1 MGKIPKAETTQAN
14 NASYSSNEKPLT
26 SDSQS
31 EVINQAQNE
40 ELPSFVIDTK
50 PSYNPPKKY
59 LTMEDFDKMPKLDFS
74 KFSLIPNGRSK
85 YNDSSQ
91 SYYSDKKIDF
101 KPSALNAEESIIEPA
116 GQNVSNSTPSNF
128 TNDTSSNS
136 KTPTST
142 TGSKDKIK
150 TISSGKY
157 LTDDQ
162 LDFKVDLSGFEPL
175 PNGRSKFNNSSQKYL
190 SDKKIDFKPSA
201 DTKEEN
207 FTYTPNKNIT
217 EKVDLQLGSISI
229 KATTTSNATQSSNSD
244 LINPDQFIIDLDES
258 TDSSSGDSSE
268 ETDDYDEIEEE
279 EFYMSEEQEQ
289 DQLSFVSLNAKRK
302 KSPSKIRKSVAFD
315 DDFEPS
321 DDIIKDYFDNIKS
334 QDDSSQYFN
343 DVSMRSN
350 TMDYSKFS
358 LGENSNSD
366 DDDDLES
373 MNFDDEFGAILDE
386 FDVNRKYLIKPQTP
400 KKSSKSNYHDKV
412 KTTKEKKTKKNKPE
426 RKKKVKE
433 IPRLNNIDIHL
444 VHKKIKNLVS
454 DRSMSSLWLWPMNKR
469 DRKLVRLLSFEYNLV
484 CKSSGNGYHR
494 HPILTK
500 TKNTGFPR
508 NENSSI
514 KQILDLASKVDKND
528 YEGKS
533 IPNRISK
540 KTFSGSRGFDFSSF
554 QLGVPLDTN
563 NTKVVGEGVKSIGD
577 SNKGHQMLA
586 KMGWNPGESLGT
598 KGDGIVDPV
607 KAVMRDARRGL
618 GA

>member
-1 MGKIPKAETTQAN
+1 MASIDLIGKSPKAETTQTSD
-14 NASYSSNEKPLT
+14 ASCPNEEKPLD

-31 EVINQAQNE
+31 KALDE
-40 ELPSFVIDTK
+40 EHPSFIIDTK

-59 LTMEDFDKMPKLDFS
+59 LTMEDFDKMPKIDFN
-74 KFSLIPNGRSK
+74 KFSIVPNGSSNYK
-85 YNDSSQ
+85 NSSQ
-91 SYYSDKKIDF
+91 SYYSDKKIEF
-101 KPSALNAEESIIEPA
+101 KSSAIKAEESIVDPA
-116 GQNVSNSTPSNF
+116 GQNVSSSITDNSANF
-128 TNDTSSNS
+128 
-136 KTPTST
+136 KTPIST
-142 TGSKDKIK
+142 TGSNNKFK

-162 LDFKVDLSGFEPL
+162 LDFNVDLSGFEPL
-175 PNGRSKFNNSSQKYL
+175 PNGGSNYNNSSKNHL
-190 SDKKIDFKPSA
+190 SDKKIDFKPST
-201 DTKEEN
+201 DSKEES

-229 KATTTSNATQSSNSD
+229 KATTTSNASHSSNFD

-258 TDSSSGDSSE
+258 TDSSSEDSSE
-268 ETDDYDEIEEE
+268 ETDDFDAIDEE
-279 EFYMSEEQEQ
+279 EFYISEDDQEQE
-289 DQLSFVSLNAKRK
+289 QLSFVSLNAKRK
-302 KSPSKIRKSVAFD
+302 KSPSKNRKSVAFD

-350 TMDYSKFS
+350 TMDFGKFA

-366 DDDDLES
+366 NDDDLES

-400 KKSSKSNYHDKV
+400 KKSNKSTKYDKV
-412 KTTKEKKTKKNKPE
+412 KATKEKKSKKNKPE

-484 CKSSGNGYHR
+484 CKSSGNGNLR

-540 KTFSGSRGFDFSSF
+540 KAFSGSRGFDFGSF
-554 QLGVPLDTN
+554 QLGTPLDTN

-586 KMGWNPGESLGT
+586 KMGWNPGESLGS

-607 KAVMRDARRGL
+607 KAIMRDARRGL